1 MLTRR
6 QSVALELESA
16 RADIQRLTAQL
27 KTVTDERDALQLF
40 WNELASQMKEQ
51 QGIVHRL
58 EANDKRSVELVKH
71 LELQL
76 SSIKADNDRL
86 SAELQ
91 SAREQ
96 VASMQESAAQLSSI
110 KAANDA
116 VIADIKAN
124 FEKLNIEL
132 AHAVAQSNVCFIVI
146 TISN

>member
-1 MLTRR
+1 M
-6 QSVALELESA
+6 AL
-16 RADIQRLTAQL
+16 
-27 KTVTDERDALQLF
+27 
-40 WNELASQMKEQ
+40 QMKEQ

-58 EANDKRSVELVKH
+58 EANDKLSIELVKH

-132 AHAVAQSNVCFIVI
+132 SHAVAQSNVCFIVI